1 MYTEAVTVFKR
12 NLPHKPIASKTTDKI
27 TEEVSLLPLAKVQ
40 SEVTEEVEEPISL
53 SPPDGP
59 ASDTLGTRTLPLQR
73 LSILVFPEAGS
84 SEGGEL
90 LEASLGKL
98 KKDFFFYCGIY

>member
-59 ASDTLGTRTLPLQR
+59 ASKTLGTRALPLQW

-98 KKDFFFYCGIY
+98 EKDFFF